1 MAEWKKVVVSGSA
14 ISQLQN
20 DSNYLVSGDSG
31 VELTGSFKG
40 DGSQL
45 TGVTSD
51 QTGEALTDGS
61 GISDFTFDGSTAV
74 SISVQNDGSTLT
86 VGGGGVKVTDAGI
99 TATQLAASVAGNGLS
114 GGAGTALSVNTD
126 GTSITT
132 SGDSLTLAGTAFSS
146 SVDSR
151 IDANASAIAGLD
163 GNYATDAELS
173 AVSSSASADA
183 TSKADAAQ
191 AAAIA
196 SAEAKDVV
204 RAAAANAY
212 ADQAEVDAIASAEAK
227 DVVRAAA
234 ANAYADQ
241 AELDAVSTANSYT
254 DTEVSSLSGSA
265 HTQRVAIETSLDGKI
280 GTEKGRIDAILT
292 ASVADTDTFAEIV
305 SLINSV
311 DTTNDQAFAGFVTSS
326 NGRATA
332 IEGSVTSLSGSAA
345 AANALIISDV
355 SANSASIAALDG
367 NYATDSSVTA
377 LSGSAHIARAS
388 VASDAS
394 AARLVL
400 ENSVEFTTDAL
411 QENIDQNTQVI
422 GTNMQAINS
431 ISTVAIPQVF
441 SQIGTEKARIDAILS
456 ASVAD
461 TDSFAE
467 IVSLINSVDTTNDSA
482 FAGFV
487 TSSNGR
493 ATAIEGSVTSLS
505 GSAAAA
511 NALIIS
517 DVSANSAS
525 IAALDGNYATD
536 SSVTALS
543 GSAHIARASVA
554 SDASAARLV
563 LENSV
568 EFTTDALQENIDQ
581 NTQVIGT
588 NMQAINSISTVAI
601 PQVFSQIGTEKARI
615 DAILSASVADTDSF
629 AEIVSLINSVDTTN
643 DQAFAGFV
651 TSSNAAQAV
660 QDGRLTSIE
669 AFTASI
675 DAAYASEGQL
685 TALSSSAA
693 AANAAIIV
701 NVSSNALDI
710 EELYTFNEDHDDR
723 ITAAQSL
730 ATTNSAFIATN
741 TAAIGDLEDG
751 ISATDSSVTALSGSA
766 HTARG
771 VVASNATGE
780 VSALSGSANIARGV
794 VASNAYNTTLA
805 VSSSILVVTDAL
817 DGRIDTLEGVSHSHS
832 NKANLD
838 QINQDLGTSDNVNFN
853 DLVVDGNLTVSGTT
867 TTVNTANLLVED
879 KFILLNSGSA
889 DPDEGGII
897 IDEGAGSGHAF
908 IYDKGDTRWGFNASV
923 AQDASTAN
931 ATAHAAAVVDMQN
944 VAHADSAEYQK
955 NGNIKVDAGSIFIYC

>member
-227 DVVRAAA
+227 DVVRATA

-311 DTTNDQAFAGFVTSS
+311 DTTNDQ
-326 NGRATA
+326 
-332 IEGSVTSLSGSAA
+332 
-345 AANALIISDV
+345 
-355 SANSASIAALDG
+355 
-367 NYATDSSVTA
+367 
-377 LSGSAHIARAS
+377 
-388 VASDAS
+388 
-394 AARLVL
+394 
-400 ENSVEFTTDAL
+400 
-411 QENIDQNTQVI
+411 
-422 GTNMQAINS
+422 
-431 ISTVAIPQVF
+431 
-441 SQIGTEKARIDAILS
+441 
-456 ASVAD
+456 
-461 TDSFAE
+461 
-467 IVSLINSVDTTNDSA
+467 A

>member
-45 TGVTSD
+45 TGVTADVLGNS
-51 QTGEALTDGS
+51 LTKGNGITNFSFDGS
-61 GISDFTFDGSTAV
+61 GDASVAV
-74 SISVQNDGSTLT
+74 QADGSTLS
-86 VGGGGVKVTDAGI
+86 VGANGVKVSDAGI

-191 AAAIA
+191 AAAEATASADATSKADAAQAAAIA

-227 DVVRAAA
+227 DVVRATA

-265 HTQRVAIETSLDGKI
+265 HTQRVAIESSLDGKI
-280 GTEKGRIDAILT
+280 NTEKGRIDAILT

-311 DTTNDQAFAGFVTSS
+311 DTTNDQAFAG
-326 NGRATA
+326 
-332 IEGSVTSLSGSAA
+332 
-345 AANALIISDV
+345 
-355 SANSASIAALDG
+355 
-367 NYATDSSVTA
+367 Y
-377 LSGSAHIARAS
+377 
-388 VASDAS
+388 
-394 AARLVL
+394 
-400 ENSVEFTTDAL
+400 
-411 QENIDQNTQVI
+411 
-422 GTNMQAINS
+422 
-431 ISTVAIPQVF
+431 
-441 SQIGTEKARIDAILS
+441 
-456 ASVAD
+456 
-461 TDSFAE
+461 
-467 IVSLINSVDTTNDSA
+467 
-482 FAGFV
+482 
-487 TSSNGR
+487 
-493 ATAIEGSVTSLS
+493 
-505 GSAAAA
+505 
-511 NALIIS
+511 
-517 DVSANSAS
+517 
-525 IAALDGNYATD
+525 
-536 SSVTALS
+536 
-543 GSAHIARASVA
+543 
-554 SDASAARLV
+554 
-563 LENSV
+563 
-568 EFTTDALQENIDQ
+568 
-581 NTQVIGT
+581 
-588 NMQAINSISTVAI
+588 
-601 PQVFSQIGTEKARI
+601 
-615 DAILSASVADTDSF
+615 
-629 AEIVSLINSVDTTN
+629 
-643 DQAFAGFV
+643 V
-651 TSSNAAQAV
+651 TSSNANQ
-660 QDGRLTSIE
+660 QSI
-669 AFTASI
+669 A
-675 DAAYASEGQL
+675 D
-685 TALSSSAA
+685 
-693 AANAAIIV
+693 
-701 NVSSNALDI
+701 
-710 EELYTFNEDHDDR
+710 
-723 ITAAQSL
+723 
-730 ATTNSAFIATN
+730 
-741 TAAIGDLEDG
+741 
-751 ISATDSSVTALSGSA
+751 SVTSLSGSA

-771 VVASNATGE
+771 VVASDAT
-780 VSALSGSANIARGV
+780 SALSSLSSSVDSRLDTLEGAGTTAALSASAHTARGVVASDAASATSTLSGSAHTSRAAITSNLGNYATTNYVQSVESQLSASDAILRSDILLNSGDITTLLTDTQTNSGSIATNTAAIANLDNTYASDAALTSLSGSAHTARGVVASDAASATSALSSSANIARGV
-794 VASNAYNTTLA
+794 VASDAASATSALSGS
-805 VSSSILVVTDAL
+805 VLVVTDAL
-817 DGRIDTLEGVSHSHS
+817 DGRIDTLEGVSHTHS

-838 QINQDLGTSDNVNFN
+838 AINQDLGTSDNVNFN

-944 VAHADSAEYQK
+944 VAHSDSSEYQK

>member
-20 DSNYLVSGDSG
+20 DSNYLVSGDSS

-61 GISDFTFDGSTAV
+61 GISEFTFDGSTAV

-86 VGGGGVKVTDAGI
+86 VGGGGVKVSDAGI
-99 TATQLAASVAGNGLS
+99 TATQLATSVAGDGLS

-132 SGDSLTLAGTAFSS
+132 SGDSLTLAGTVFSS

-151 IDANASAIAGLD
+151 IDAAQSG
-163 GNYATDAELS
+163 ATSELS
-173 AVSSSASADA
+173 
-183 TSKADAAQ
+183 
-191 AAAIA
+191 
-196 SAEAKDVV
+196 
-204 RAAAANAY
+204 
-212 ADQAEVDAIASAEAK
+212 
-227 DVVRAAA
+227 
-234 ANAYADQ
+234 
-241 AELDAVSTANSYT
+241 
-254 DTEVSSLSGSA
+254 
-265 HTQRVAIETSLDGKI
+265 
-280 GTEKGRIDAILT
+280 
-292 ASVADTDTFAEIV
+292 
-305 SLINSV
+305 
-311 DTTNDQAFAGFVTSS
+311 
-326 NGRATA
+326 
-332 IEGSVTSLSGSAA
+332 
-345 AANALIISDV
+345 
-355 SANSASIAALDG
+355 
-367 NYATDSSVTA
+367 A

-388 VASDAS
+388 VTSALSGSAHTARGVVAQNADAAVSGLFASVQNVTNALDA
-394 AARLVL
+394 
-400 ENSVEFTTDAL
+400 D
-411 QENIDQNTQVI
+411 
-422 GTNMQAINS
+422 
-431 ISTVAIPQVF
+431 IST
-441 SQIGTEKARIDAILS
+441 EKGRIDAILS

-487 TSSNGR
+487 TSSNSR
-493 ATAIEGSVTSLS
+493 ATAIEGSVTALSGSVLSVTNAIEGSVTALSSSAEAAREEIHFDTLNNKYGIQDLSSKIDNNEGEISSLDTEVKINTQNIQDAEYDLAINAQGIAANTSAIANLGSGFATDSELSGLSGSAHTARISGSLHEKTSRIAGFNTVEFVTDNLSELINQNSEVMGMNMQAIDGIYQTQLPALDGKISTEKGRIDAILSASVADSDSFAEIVSLINSVDTTNDQAFAGFVTSSNSRATAIEGSVTALS
-505 GSAAAA
+505 GSAAAANALIISDVSANSGSIATNNTNIANNTEFIQNVQTQTGQGFASINQSIAIQIDRISGSAEAA

-543 GSAHIARASVA
+543 GSAH
-554 SDASAARLV
+554 
-563 LENSV
+563 
-568 EFTTDALQENIDQ
+568 
-581 NTQVIGT
+581 
-588 NMQAINSISTVAI
+588 
-601 PQVFSQIGTEKARI
+601 
-615 DAILSASVADTDSF
+615 
-629 AEIVSLINSVDTTN
+629 
-643 DQAFAGFV
+643 
-651 TSSNAAQAV
+651 
-660 QDGRLTSIE
+660 
-669 AFTASI
+669 
-675 DAAYASEGQL
+675 
-685 TALSSSAA
+685 
-693 AANAAIIV
+693 
-701 NVSSNALDI
+701 
-710 EELYTFNEDHDDR
+710 
-723 ITAAQSL
+723 
-730 ATTNSAFIATN
+730 
-741 TAAIGDLEDG
+741 
-751 ISATDSSVTALSGSA
+751 
-766 HTARG
+766 TARG
-771 VVASNATGE
+771 VVASDATSAT
-780 VSALSGSANIARGV
+780 SALSSSANIARGV
-794 VASNAYNTTLA
+794 IAANAYNTTLA
-805 VSSSILVVTDAL
+805 VSSSILVATDAL
-817 DGRIDTLEGVSHSHS
+817 DTRVGTLEGASHAHS

-944 VAHADSAEYQK
+944 VAHNDSAEYQK
-955 NGNIKVDAGSIFIYC
+955 VGNIKIDNGDIFIYTNTAVTTPIQSGDPFASEYKVYNGGDAGNFSYTDALGVFQSRYLSPGQDQMVCAKVDSIFSPIGMTVTLWSTFCPQMPSGGLVAL

>member
-20 DSNYLVSGDSG
+20 DSNYLVSGDSS

-99 TATQLAASVAGNGLS
+99 TATQLASSVAGNGLS

-151 IDANASAIAGLD
+151 IDAAQSLATTNSASIANLGS
-163 GNYATDAELS
+163 GFATDSELL
-173 AVSSSASADA
+173 ALSSSANVARGVV
-183 TSKADAAQ
+183 
-191 AAAIA
+191 A
-196 SAEAKDVV
+196 S
-204 RAAAANAY
+204 NAY
-212 ADQAEVDAIASAEAK
+212 NTTVA
-227 DVVRAAA
+227 
-234 ANAYADQ
+234 
-241 AELDAVSTANSYT
+241 
-254 DTEVSSLSGSA
+254 LSGSA
-265 HTQRVAIETSLDGKI
+265 HIQRVAIETSLDGKI

-332 IEGSVTSLSGSAA
+332 IEGSVTALSGSAA

-377 LSGSAHIARAS
+377 LSGSAHIARAL

-411 QENIDQNTQVI
+411 QENINQNSQVM
-422 GTNMQAINS
+422 GMNMSAINS
-431 ISTVAIPQVF
+431 IYTTTIPQVF

-487 TSSNGR
+487 TSSNAR
-493 ATAIEGSVTSLS
+493 ATAIEGSVT
-505 GSAAAA
+505 
-511 NALIIS
+511 
-517 DVSANSAS
+517 
-525 IAALDGNYATD
+525 
-536 SSVTALS
+536 ALS
-543 GSAHIARASVA
+543 GSVLSV
-554 SDASAARLV
+554 
-563 LENSV
+563 
-568 EFTTDALQENIDQ
+568 
-581 NTQVIGT
+581 T
-588 NMQAINSISTVAI
+588 NAI
-601 PQVFSQIGTEKARI
+601 
-615 DAILSASVADTDSF
+615 
-629 AEIVSLINSVDTTN
+629 
-643 DQAFAGFV
+643 
-651 TSSNAAQAV
+651 
-660 QDGRLTSIE
+660 
-669 AFTASI
+669 
-675 DAAYASEGQL
+675 EG
-685 TALSSSAA
+685 
-693 AANAAIIV
+693 
-701 NVSSNALDI
+701 
-710 EELYTFNEDHDDR
+710 
-723 ITAAQSL
+723 
-730 ATTNSAFIATN
+730 
-741 TAAIGDLEDG
+741 
-751 ISATDSSVTALSGSA
+751 SVTALSGSA

-771 VVASNATGE
+771 VVASDAA
-780 VSALSGSANIARGV
+780 SALSSLSGSVDTRLDSLEGAGTTAALSASAHTARGV
-794 VASNAYNTTLA
+794 VASDAASATSALSGSVFAEISSLDTRVMSVEIASHTHYN
-805 VSSSILVVTDAL
+805 S
-817 DGRIDTLEGVSHSHS
+817 GQ
-832 NKANLD
+832 LD
-838 QINQDLGTSDNVNFN
+838 QINQNLGTSDNVNFN

>member
-20 DSNYLVSGDSG
+20 DSNYLVSGDSS

-86 VGGGGVKVTDAGI
+86 VGGGGVKVSDAGI
-99 TATQLAASVAGNGLS
+99 TATQLAASVAGDGLA

-151 IDANASAIAGLD
+151 IDAAQSLATTNSASIANLGS
-163 GNYATDAELS
+163 GFATDSELL
-173 AVSSSASADA
+173 AVSSSANVARGVV
-183 TSKADAAQ
+183 
-191 AAAIA
+191 A
-196 SAEAKDVV
+196 S
-204 RAAAANAY
+204 NAY
-212 ADQAEVDAIASAEAK
+212 NTTLA
-227 DVVRAAA
+227 
-234 ANAYADQ
+234 
-241 AELDAVSTANSYT
+241 
-254 DTEVSSLSGSA
+254 LSGSA

-280 GTEKGRIDAILT
+280 GTEKGRIDAILS
-292 ASVADTDTFAEIV
+292 ASVADTDSFAEIV

-332 IEGSVTSLSGSAA
+332 IEGSVTALSGSAHTA
-345 AANALIISDV
+345 NESLYYDILNNKYGIQDLSSKIDNNEGEISSLDTEVKINTQNIQDAEYDLAINAQGIAANT
-355 SANSASIAALDG
+355 SAIANLG
-367 NYATDSSVTA
+367 SGFATDSELSGLSGSAHTARGVVASDAASATSA

-411 QENIDQNTQVI
+411 QEFITQNSQVM
-422 GTNMQAINS
+422 GMNMQAINS
-431 ISTVAIPQVF
+431 IFQTQLPALDGKIS
-441 SQIGTEKARIDAILS
+441 TEKGRIDAILS

-487 TSSNGR
+487 TSSNSR
-493 ATAIEGSVTSLS
+493 ATAIEGSVTALS
-505 GSAAAA
+505 GSAAAANALIISDVSANSGSIATNNTNIANNTEFIQNVQTQTGQGFASINQSIAIQIDRISGSAEAA

-543 GSAHIARASVA
+543 GSAH
-554 SDASAARLV
+554 
-563 LENSV
+563 
-568 EFTTDALQENIDQ
+568 
-581 NTQVIGT
+581 
-588 NMQAINSISTVAI
+588 
-601 PQVFSQIGTEKARI
+601 
-615 DAILSASVADTDSF
+615 
-629 AEIVSLINSVDTTN
+629 
-643 DQAFAGFV
+643 
-651 TSSNAAQAV
+651 
-660 QDGRLTSIE
+660 
-669 AFTASI
+669 
-675 DAAYASEGQL
+675 
-685 TALSSSAA
+685 
-693 AANAAIIV
+693 
-701 NVSSNALDI
+701 
-710 EELYTFNEDHDDR
+710 
-723 ITAAQSL
+723 
-730 ATTNSAFIATN
+730 
-741 TAAIGDLEDG
+741 
-751 ISATDSSVTALSGSA
+751 
-766 HTARG
+766 TARG
-771 VVASNATGE
+771 VVASDAASAT
-780 VSALSGSANIARGV
+780 SALSGSV
-794 VASNAYNTTLA
+794 LS
-805 VSSSILVVTDAL
+805 VTNAL
-817 DGRIDTLEGVSHSHS
+817 DTRVDTLEGASHAHS

-944 VAHADSAEYQK
+944 VAHNDSAEYQK
-955 NGNIKVDAGSIFIYC
+955 VGNIKIDNGDIFIYTNTAVTTPIQSGDPFASEYKVYNGGGAGNFSYTDALGVFQSRYLSPGQDQMVCAKVDSIFSPIGMTVTLWSTFCPQMPSGGLVAL